1 MRARTLGHISAGP
14 LAAQATILAQN
25 LPWLVH
31 TPSQLSVSC
40 FYSPLES
47 LRPNTKVWLELR
59 LPLAS
64 RPTPITPD
72 TAELAGSPPSS
83 PVSIPP
89 SPNYR
94 PATGIYFKGTTHPT
108 SGCCPPP
115 LFLAT
120 LRRMT
125 APMPGCASS
134 PNRLGTSPWPPQR
147 PSSILHFYFFQSP
160 QIKPFLFASYPR
172 ALQPSLVEKLGLLQ
186 PFAQSGGEG
195 ERPAYLPLPTGSIPP
210 PFGEGSSGYS
220 PPPHLTLVPLFAA
233 IPVRGAADTKEGGT
247 GREGE
252 GSGGGE

>member
-47 LRPNTKVWLELR
+47 LRPNTKVWLQLR

-64 RPTPITPD
+64 RPTPITPE

-94 PATGIYFKGTTHPT
+94 SASGIYFKGTTHSI

-125 APMPGCASS
+125 APRGQGALALRTGWALARGHPSAHPPFFTSIS
-134 PNRLGTSPWPPQR
+134 PK
-147 PSSILHFYFFQSP
+147 
-160 QIKPFLFASYPR
+160 IKPFLFASYTR

-195 ERPAYLPLPTGSIPP
+195 ERPAYLP
-210 PFGEGSSGYS
+210 
-220 PPPHLTLVPLFAA
+220 PPHRKYPSPFW
-233 IPVRGAADTKEGGT
+233 
-247 GREGE
+247 
-252 GSGGGE
+252 

>member
-1 MRARTLGHISAGP
+1 MRARTLGHVSAGP

-47 LRPNTKVWLELR
+47 LRPNTKVWLQLR

-64 RPTPITPD
+64 RPTPITPE

-89 SPNYR
+89 SPNYQS
-94 PATGIYFKGTTHPT
+94 ASGIYFKGTTHSI

-115 LFLAT
+115 LSLAT

-125 APMPGCASS
+125 APRGQGALALRTGWALARGHPSAHPPFFTSIS
-134 PNRLGTSPWPPQR
+134 PK
-147 PSSILHFYFFQSP
+147 
-160 QIKPFLFASYPR
+160 IKPFLFASYTR

-186 PFAQSGGEG
+186 PFAQSGGG
-195 ERPAYLPLPTGSIPP
+195 GRAPPTCPLPTGSIPP